1 LDLSPRNVARRR
13 SVTLLTLIPIAV
25 TLMPPIS
32 AIMNF
37 FADSLERVGCYTCTS
52 VIFLLLTKFLR
63 NTSHLFMIILPNDY
77 LTIVTFF
84 PKFILGSFEDCAP
97 VVALVMLMRDV
108 SCSFS
113 KTFAV

>member
-1 LDLSPRNVARRR
+1 
-13 SVTLLTLIPIAV
+13 
-25 TLMPPIS
+25 
-32 AIMNF
+32 
-37 FADSLERVGCYTCTS
+37 
-52 VIFLLLTKFLR
+52 
-63 NTSHLFMIILPNDY
+63 MIILPNDY